1 MLVWFKHI
9 AEVAALDVLSSEYCL
24 VLGQVVSLQAR
35 SMQDERCEFKQ
46 LTLPPTAHVSQ
57 QLRAHVLP
65 SLAGGRPE
73 SSVRAATRPRT
84 RLYEGNWDVL
94 RQHGARVALEC
105 RARRRL

>member
-46 LTLPPTAHVSQ
+46 LTLPPTA
-57 QLRAHVLP
+57 
-65 SLAGGRPE
+65 
-73 SSVRAATRPRT
+73 
-84 RLYEGNWDVL
+84 
-94 RQHGARVALEC
+94 GAR
-105 RARRRL
+105 RGRRVH